1 MKELQTYII
10 EKLKIRS
17 GNKNSLDETIKDFYQ
32 LKDVITE
39 FINDNYPDENIV
51 ISKIS
56 TITANWPISSKVK
69 YNVKTYQSFNIDF
82 KQNNIV
88 SKGIRVGQIST
99 DKIVFQYKERT
110 NGTRAEYYPICG
122 LDNGMC
128 HEQFTF
134 GKNLLEWLNE
144 LKNFRN
150 NDIGITNIYKNMP
163 LSNYN
168 ILKVF
173 KIIE

>member
-1 MKELQTYII
+1 M
-10 EKLKIRS
+10 
-17 GNKNSLDETIKDFYQ
+17 
-32 LKDVITE
+32 
-39 FINDNYPDENIV
+39 V

-122 LDNGMC
+122 LDNGTLR
-128 HEQFTF
+128 HYYEPKEDSYDSKSYGFYDSIQFVDKT
-134 GKNLLEWLNE
+134 NL
-144 LKNFRN
+144 
-150 NDIGITNIYKNMP
+150 M
-163 LSNYN
+163 YN
-168 ILKVF
+168 LCRKDA
-173 KIIE
+173 